1 MSAVPAPALDFAC
14 LIASLPAAT
23 SMTVA
28 TRPPCNAPRMFCRSL
43 RVVQIRHHGVV
54 GVDHVVEGYL
64 AEQVT
69 GMVRV
74 WG

>member
-1 MSAVPAPALDFAC
+1 MSAQPVASPDVDDIDGDDDQPPACA
-14 LIASLPAAT
+14 
-23 SMTVA
+23 
-28 TRPPCNAPRMFCRSL
+28 
-43 RVVQIRHHGVV
+43 HHGVV